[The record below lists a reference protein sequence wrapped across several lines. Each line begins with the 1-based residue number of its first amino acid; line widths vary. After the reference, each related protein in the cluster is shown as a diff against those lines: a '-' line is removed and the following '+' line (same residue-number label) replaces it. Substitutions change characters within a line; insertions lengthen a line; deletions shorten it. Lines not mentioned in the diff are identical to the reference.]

1 MFAINHAATALLVK
15 RGFPKAPIAW
25 LLVSV
30 QFMELVWVLLN
41 LVGVERTTTNA
52 AVHSVADIQLAFMPY
67 SHSVATMLGV
77 ALAAYVLLR
86 FGFRRPTVALAVA
99 IGIASHLVLDLVT
112 HAPDL
117 PLAPGTATSKLG
129 LGLYGAFP
137 IGAFVL
143 ELLYGILCWWIYRG
157 GRALLMVILVFNV
170 ADLSLLSPAVPG
182 PEEFLANHPA
192 LIVGVILLQIVV
204 TLLLVGWYSQHPKP
218 AWLRSGS
225 PMPPAGA

>member
-1 MFAINHAATALLVK
+1 M
-15 RGFPKAPIAW
+15 PW

-30 QFMELVWVLLN
+30 QLMELVWVLLN
-41 LVGVERTTTNA
+41 FVGLEHTTTGP
-52 AVHSVADIQLAFMPY
+52 AVRSVSDIHLAFMPY
-67 SHSVATMLGV
+67 SHSVATMLGA
-77 ALAAYVLLR
+77 ALAAYLLLR
-86 FGFRRPTVALAVA
+86 LGGRRRTLGLAVA

-117 PLAPGTATSKLG
+117 PLAPGLAAPKLG

-157 GRALLMVILVFNV
+157 GRALLVVILAFNL
-170 ADLSLLSPAVPG
+170 ANLSLLSPAVPG
-182 PEEFLANHPA
+182 AEAFLAGRPT
-192 LIVGVILLQIVV
+192 LIVGVIFLQIVV

-218 AWLRSGS
+218 AWLSAAPG
-225 PMPPAGA
+225 PPPSAGRGPAR